1 MILIVIAALFVL
13 GIALFQGIQGLFSA
27 LIMSILT
34 ILCAALAF
42 NFYEPLAEALLYTR
56 QPATADAIMLVAMFV
71 VPLLVLR
78 ICCDKF
84 LGRNVVLNVWVS
96 RIGGGFLGLIT
107 GMVVVGVLA
116 VAVQMLPTTESFMYY
131 RPYDGSLKRVQRL
144 APFYPD
150 EFAVGLVNLLSGG
163 GLSGGADTR
172 FQSTH
177 DDLFLELFCARNT
190 AGKHGRV
197 DARPDSLNLIG
208 VYDPDDAKVGWANA
222 VPPNPLLPKNAI
234 PNIVIARLSID
245 RKAQDEDR
253 WWRLVATHFRM
264 VTEAGKSYYP
274 VGYLSH
280 GPEGWQVHSPQ
291 YKENQPQIAELIVQR
306 PLDAEKSPRVTVD
319 WIYRIPSD
327 EDPAGV
333 SFRRV
338 AVERVGKVKKNA
350 LPPTKGALDL
360 AFKPDKK
367 RASRQRRR

>member
-1 MILIVIAALFVL
+1 MILIVITALFVL
-13 GIALFQGIQGLFSA
+13 GIALFQATQGLFSA

-34 ILCAALAF
+34 ILCTVLAF

-78 ICCDKF
+78 ICCDK
-84 LGRNVVLNVWVS
+84 LLSRNVVLNVWVS
-96 RIGGGFLGLIT
+96 RIGGGVLGLIT
-107 GMVVVGVLA
+107 GMVIVGVLV
-116 VAVQMLPTTESFMYY
+116 VAVQMLPTTESFLYY
-131 RPYDGSLKRVQRL
+131 RPYDGSLKRVARL

-150 EFAVGLVNLLSGG
+150 EFTVGLVNLLSGG

-197 DARPDSLNLIG
+197 DARPDSLNLID
-208 VYDPDDAKVGWANA
+208 VYDPDDEKVGWADD
-222 VPPNPLLPKNAI
+222 VPPNPLLPDDAI
-234 PNIVIARLSID
+234 TKIVIARLSID
-245 RKAQDEDR
+245 GKARDEDK

-264 VTEAGKSYYP
+264 VTKTGKSYYP

-280 GPEGWQVHSPQ
+280 GTEGWQVHSPKYEQ
-291 YKENQPQIAELIVQR
+291 DQPQIAKLIVQR
-306 PLDAEKSPRVTVD
+306 PFDAKKSQQVTVD

-327 EDPAGV
+327 EDPATV

-338 AVERVGKVKKNA
+338 AVERVGKVEKNA
-350 LPPTKGALDL
+350 LPPTKDALDRT
-360 AFKPDKK
+360 FKGGKKK
-367 RASRQRRR
+367 RSRQRRR